1 MKKNTANKENAISF
15 FDAYVKMLDEKAYK
29 EEIEALKDK
38 NGHLHFRYG
47 KWKPFHRYDIL
58 IKELKRIMERY
69 HKDGQDIYEQFVAEI
84 NETNYPTE
92 IKEKLL
98 ADIKNDLF
106 SKPSENK
113 EENKKENK
121 KEIKEIENLLTSLHL
136 PKYLFNYG
144 LYDCVNPKE
153 AIKKLSPLSLDMQK
167 KIVRNYGNVLEF
179 FENPSKELCLYTIK
193 EKDSHICR
201 IPEKYQN
208 DLDIQLAIIE
218 KTSYFPVK
226 KIKLLPQARIE
237 YIKKYPEEIIREITK
252 FNYNQEE
259 RLTIYD
265 LNKEELEIYQQSIE
279 KYFVNKVKNDPI
291 YIKEIKNPSAV
302 IKETALKAFKE
313 QYTR

>member
-15 FDAYVKMLDEKAYK
+15 FEAYEKMLDEKAYK

-47 KWKPFHRYDIL
+47 KWKPHYRYDIL
-58 IKELKRIMERY
+58 IKELKRIMESY

-121 KEIKEIENLLTSLHL
+121 KEIKEIENLLTSLNL

-153 AIKKLSPLSLDMQK
+153 AIEKLSSLPLDMQK

-179 FENPSKELCLYTIK
+179 FENPSKELCLYALKNKKARIW
-193 EKDSHICR
+193 S
-201 IPEKYQN
+201 IPEKYRNN

-218 KTSYFPVK
+218 KTSDYSK

-237 YIKKYPEEIIREITK
+237 YIKKYPEEIITEITK

-259 RLTIYD
+259 KLTIYD

-279 KYFVNKVKNDPI
+279 KYFVNKVKNDPTT
-291 YIKEIKNPSAV
+291 IKEIKNPSAV